1 MTNKKFGIE
10 LGIKAPMDAIYK
22 AATIAESSEIDYF
35 FIPETNPNVI
45 GVNAFDAISILAN
58 IINRVTLGTGIVNI
72 FSRHPEQILE
82 ISQKIYQKTNQKFV
96 LGLGTSAPA
105 IIEKMYNMTFEK
117 PVSRILQYTKYL
129 KANYQGPIFWS
140 AVGEKMTKLAAE
152 HADGVIFFLKPTQE
166 IEKSIKIIEDK
177 LNELGRN
184 HDSFEIVVIRPTF
197 LNSSIQTAKK
207 SAQMTIASYVNANEF
222 YANPLKNSGFE
233 DEVQGITQ
241 NFKSGGL
248 HVASEQ
254 VSEKMISELA
264 TFGTAN
270 DCKRKLNQC
279 YSNLQINTIISG
291 FDLPKDGYNEE
302 FFDNLSELIR

>member
-1 MTNKKFGIE
+1 M
-10 LGIKAPMDAIYK
+10 P
-22 AATIAESSEIDYF
+22 
-35 FIPETNPNVI
+35 
-45 GVNAFDAISILAN
+45 
-58 IINRVTLGTGIVNI
+58 
-72 FSRHPEQILE
+72 
-82 ISQKIYQKTNQKFV
+82 
-96 LGLGTSAPA
+96 
-105 IIEKMYNMTFEK
+105 
-117 PVSRILQYTKYL
+117 ILQYTKYL
-129 KANYQGPIFWS
+129 KTNYQGRIFWS
-140 AVGEKMTKLAAE
+140 AVGEKMIKLAAE

-177 LNELGRN
+177 LNELGKSL
-184 HDSFEIVVIRPTF
+184 DSFEIVVIRPTF

-207 SAQMTIASYVNANEF
+207 SAQMTIASYVSANEF

-248 HVASEQ
+248 HAASEQ

-270 DCKRKLNQC
+270 DCTRKLNQC

>member
-1 MTNKKFGIE
+1 MSNKKFGIE
-10 LGIKAPMDAIYK
+10 LGIKAPIDAIQR
-22 AATIAESSEIDYF
+22 ATLIAESCGIDYF
-35 FIPETNPNVI
+35 FIPETNPKVI
-45 GVNAFDAISILAN
+45 GVNAFDAIQSIIGKISN
-58 IINRVTLGTGIVNI
+58 VTVGTGIVNV
-72 FSRHPEQILE
+72 FSRSPQE
-82 ISQKIYQKTNQKFV
+82 ICKLSQDIFHKTNQKFV
-96 LGLGTSAPA
+96 LGIGTSAPA
-105 IIEKMYNMTFEK
+105 IIEKMYNLKFDK
-117 PVSRILQYTKYL
+117 PVSRILEYTKYL

-152 HADGVIFFLKPTQE
+152 HVDGVIFFLKPAKE

-177 LNELGRN
+177 LKELGKS

-197 LNSSIQTAKK
+197 LNSSIQEAKK
-207 SAQMTIASYVNANEF
+207 SAQMTIASYVSANEF
-222 YANPLKNSGFE
+222 YSNPLKNSGFE

-248 HVASEQ
+248 HAASEQ

-264 TFGTAN
+264 TFGAAS

-291 FDLPKDGYNEE
+291 FDLPKDDYNEE
-302 FFDNLSELIR
+302 FYNNLLELIR